1 MAFRFRLAETFE
13 EGCQRIAREQIERA
27 QAQLK
32 GPDDVTTAVHETR
45 KSLKRLRALLRLI
58 RPAIGESVFH
68 HENTQLREIAR
79 ILSSARDRHVLLETV
94 AKPVKQVGNVVQELG
109 VGEPLRVLNITHPF
123 DGRPPNGEDRVSLLI
138 QMIRPGAELIY
149 ALR

>member
-27 QAQLK
+27 QAQLR
-32 GPDDVTTAVHETR
+32 GPEDPVVAVHETR

-68 HENTQLREIAR
+68 HENAQVREIAR
-79 ILSSARDRHVLLETV
+79 ILTVRHER
-94 AKPVKQVGNVVQELG
+94 ELK
-109 VGEPLRVLNITHPF
+109 R
-123 DGRPPNGEDRVSLLI
+123 
-138 QMIRPGAELIY
+138 
-149 ALR
+149 